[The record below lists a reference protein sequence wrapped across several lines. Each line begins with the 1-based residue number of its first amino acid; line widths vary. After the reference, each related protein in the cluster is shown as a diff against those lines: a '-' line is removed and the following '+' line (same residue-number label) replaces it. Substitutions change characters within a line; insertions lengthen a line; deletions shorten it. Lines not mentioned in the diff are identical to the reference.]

1 MGRHRLGPEHVP
13 NLTPETWP
21 HSNTMRASGARALGG
36 MFCTARIT
44 HGQAMHKD
52 KEPKAEAL
60 EVLGQKPFALQV
72 THSYTGSNVNLH
84 EWRQLEIVA
93 WTDRSMA
100 YKKTGRQTDR
110 T

>member
-1 MGRHRLGPEHVP
+1 MACSAPQELHTAKLC
-13 NLTPETWP
+13 TK
-21 HSNTMRASGARALGG
+21 NTGA
-36 MFCTARIT
+36 
-44 HGQAMHKD
+44 
-52 KEPKAEAL
+52 KAEAL

-100 YKKTGRQTDR
+100 DKKTGRQTDR
-110 T
+110 